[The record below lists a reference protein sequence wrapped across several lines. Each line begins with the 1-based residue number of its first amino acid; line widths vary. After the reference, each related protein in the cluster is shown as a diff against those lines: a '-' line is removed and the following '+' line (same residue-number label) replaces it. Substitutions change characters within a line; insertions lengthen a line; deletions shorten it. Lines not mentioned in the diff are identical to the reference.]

1 MTLVRHRVGTIL
13 AFGAIAAVIAIVDAL
28 LQTERL
34 GPNLLLAGVY
44 LAGLAVGALFFT
56 AVQVVTGATWSDS
69 LRTIPATL
77 PSTLPM
83 ATVLLLVV
91 FLAHPEIYS
100 WTVEQQSGLR
110 GAWLFRPFFI
120 ARSGL
125 YLGLWMLSARLLTR
139 PAASSRVAAGVLAVL
154 ALTGWLAASDWL
166 MSLTPQWTSTIF
178 SVYVFVGF
186 VVSAVA
192 AMLLTCIWVRV
203 RNPTCRSVSEGQL
216 RDLATMLLGFS
227 CLWAYLW
234 YCQYML
240 IWYTNQS
247 HETGYYVVRTGD
259 GWHLLFYATVVLK
272 WALPFVLLLGKA
284 GKRRLEVLALAAFS
298 VLVGHW
304 IDLYVMIFPDV
315 AEVRVWPGLLET
327 GMALGLGAACAWVLR
342 NCDPLENLTMAGVD
356 RRISAPW
363 ARV

>member
-1 MTLVRHRVGTIL
+1 MTAVTHRVDTIRT
-13 AFGAIAAVIAIVDAL
+13 FGAIAAVIAIAGAF

-56 AVQVVTGATWSDS
+56 AVQEVTGATWSDS
-69 LRTIPATL
+69 LRTVPARL

-83 ATVLLLVV
+83 ATVLLLLV
-91 FLAHPEIYS
+91 FLAHPETYS
-100 WTVEQQSGLR
+100 WTVEQQTGLR
-110 GAWLFRPFFI
+110 GVWLSRPFFI
-120 ARSGL
+120 ARSCL
-125 YLGLWMLSARLLTR
+125 YLGLWMLSARLMTQ
-139 PAASSRVAAGVLAVL
+139 PATSSRVAAGVLAVL

-192 AMLLTCIWVRV
+192 AMLLACIWVRV
-203 RNPTCRSVSEGQL
+203 RNPTGRSVSEGQL

-234 YCQYML
+234 FCQYML
-240 IWYTNQS
+240 IWYTNQP
-247 HETGYYVVRTGD
+247 HEVGYYVVRTGD
-259 GWHLLFYATVVLK
+259 DWRVLFYATVVLK
-272 WALPFVLLLGKA
+272 WVLPFVLLLGKA
-284 GKRRLEVLALAAFS
+284 GKRRLSVLALAAFS
-298 VLVGHW
+298 ALVGHW

-315 AEVRVWPGLLET
+315 AKDLVWPGLLET

-342 NCDPLENLTMAGVD
+342 NSDPLEDRTKAGVD
-356 RRISAPW
+356 RRISDP
-363 ARV
+363 

>member
-13 AFGAIAAVIAIVDAL
+13 AFGAIAAVIAIADAL

-56 AVQVVTGATWSDS
+56 AMQKVTGATWSDS
-69 LRTIPATL
+69 LRPIAATL
-77 PSTLPM
+77 PSTLPI
-83 ATVLLLVV
+83 ATVLLLLV
-91 FLAHPEIYS
+91 FVTHPETYS
-100 WTVEQQSGLR
+100 WTVVQHSGLR

-139 PAASSRVAAGVLAVL
+139 PAASSRDAAGVLAVL

-342 NCDPLENLTMAGVD
+342 NCVPLENRTMAGVD
-356 RRISAPW
+356 RRISAP
-363 ARV
+363 

>member
-13 AFGAIAAVIAIVDAL
+13 AFGTIAAVIAIAGAL

-34 GPNLLLAGVY
+34 GANLLLAGVY

-56 AVQVVTGATWSDS
+56 AVQEVTGATWSDS

-83 ATVLLLVV
+83 ATVLLLMV
-91 FLAHPEIYS
+91 FLAHPETYS

-110 GAWLFRPFFI
+110 GTWLFRPFFI
-120 ARSGL
+120 ARACL
-125 YLGLWMLSARLLTR
+125 YLGLWMLLARLLIR
-139 PAASSRVAAGVLAVL
+139 PATSSRVAAAVLAVL

-166 MSLTPQWTSTIF
+166 MSLKPQWTSTIF
-178 SVYVFVGF
+178 GVYVFMGF
-186 VVSAVA
+186 VISAVA
-192 AMLLTCIWVRV
+192 AILLTCIWVRV

-240 IWYTNQS
+240 IWYTNQP
-247 HETGYYVVRTGD
+247 HETTYYAVRTGVD
-259 GWHLLFYATVVLK
+259 WRVLFFATVVLK
-272 WALPFVLLLGKA
+272 WAIPFALLLSRA
-284 GKRRLEVLALAAFS
+284 GKGRLAILALAAFS
-298 VLVGHW
+298 TLVGHW
-304 IDLYVMIFPDV
+304 IDLYVMIFPGV
-315 AEVRVWPGLLET
+315 ATDQVWPGLLET
-327 GMALGLGAACAWVLR
+327 GMALGLGATFAWVLQ
-342 NCDPLENLTMAGVD
+342 NCDPLGDPTMAGVN
-356 RRISAPW
+356 
-363 ARV
+363 

>member
-13 AFGAIAAVIAIVDAL
+13 AFAAIAAVIAIAGAL

-34 GPNLLLAGVY
+34 GLNLLLAGVY

-77 PSTLPM
+77 PSMLPM

-91 FLAHPEIYS
+91 FLAHPETYS

-110 GAWLFRPFFI
+110 GVWLSRPFFI
-120 ARSGL
+120 ARSSL

-240 IWYTNQS
+240 IWYTNQP
-247 HETGYYVVRTGD
+247 HESTYYAVRTGTD
-259 GWHLLFYATVVLK
+259 WRVLFFATVVLK
-272 WALPFVLLLGKA
+272 WAVPFVLLLSRA
-284 GKRRLEVLALAAFS
+284 GKRSLAVLAIAGGSTL
-298 VLVGHW
+298 LGHW
-304 IDLYVMIFPDV
+304 LDLYVMIVPGV
-315 AEVRVWPGLLET
+315 LPERPLPGLLEL
-327 GMALGLGAACAWVLR
+327 GLALGICAACAWVLR
-342 NCDPLENLTMAGVD
+342 EWLQVG
-356 RRISAPW
+356 RRPCKPPSKDVPV
-363 ARV
+363 AR

>member
-1 MTLVRHRVGTIL
+1 MTPMRQRVGTIL
-13 AFGAIAAVIAIVDAL
+13 AVGGIAAVIAIAGAL

-56 AVQVVTGATWSDS
+56 AVQEVTGAAWSDS

-83 ATVLLLVV
+83 ATVLLLLV
-91 FLAHPEIYS
+91 FLAHPETYS
-100 WTVEQQSGLR
+100 WTVEEQSGLR
-110 GAWLFRPFFI
+110 GVWLSRPFFI
-120 ARSGL
+120 ARSSL

-178 SVYVFVGF
+178 GIYVFVGF

-203 RNPTCRSVSEGQL
+203 RNPTGRSVSDGQL

-227 CLWAYLW
+227 CLWMYLW

-240 IWYTNQS
+240 IWYTNQP
-247 HETGYYVVRTGD
+247 HESTYYAVRTGVD
-259 GWHLLFYATVVLK
+259 WRVLFFATVVLK

-284 GKRRLEVLALAAFS
+284 GKRRLAVLALAAFS

-304 IDLYVMIFPDV
+304 LDLYVMIFPVV
-315 AEVRVWPGLLET
+315 ATDRVSPGLLET
-327 GMALGLGAACAWVLR
+327 GMALGLGATCAWVLR
-342 NCDPLENLTMAGVD
+342 NCDRLKDPTMTGVN
-356 RRISAPW
+356 RRNSEP
-363 ARV
+363 

>member
-1 MTLVRHRVGTIL
+1 MTLVRHRVGTIP
-13 AFGAIAAVIAIVDAL
+13 AFGAIAAVIAIAGAL

-34 GPNLLLAGVY
+34 GLNLLLAGVY

-91 FLAHPEIYS
+91 FLAHPDIYS

-120 ARSGL
+120 ARSSL

-240 IWYTNQS
+240 IWYTNQP

-284 GKRRLEVLALAAFS
+284 GKRRLAVLALAAFS
-298 VLVGHW
+298 ALVGHW

-315 AEVRVWPGLLET
+315 AKVRVWPGLLET
-327 GMALGLGAACAWVLR
+327 GMALGLGAVCAWVLR
-342 NCDPLENLTMAGVD
+342 NYDPLEDRTMAGVD
-356 RRISAPW
+356 RRISAP
-363 ARV
+363 

>member
-13 AFGAIAAVIAIVDAL
+13 AFGAIAAVIAIADAL

-56 AVQVVTGATWSDS
+56 AMQKVTGATWSDS
-69 LRTIPATL
+69 LRPIAATL
-77 PSTLPM
+77 PSTLPI
-83 ATVLLLVV
+83 ATVLLLLV
-91 FLAHPEIYS
+91 FVTHPETYS
-100 WTVEQQSGLR
+100 WTVVQHSGLR

-139 PAASSRVAAGVLAVL
+139 PAASSRDAAG
-154 ALTGWLAASDWL
+154 
-166 MSLTPQWTSTIF
+166 
-178 SVYVFVGF
+178 VFVGF

-342 NCDPLENLTMAGVD
+342 NCVPLENRTMAGVD
-356 RRISAPW
+356 RRISAP
-363 ARV
+363 

>member
-1 MTLVRHRVGTIL
+1 MTLARHRDGTIL
-13 AFGAIAAVIAIVDAL
+13 AFAAIAAVIAIAGAL

-44 LAGLAVGALFFT
+44 LAGLAVGAMFFT
-56 AVQVVTGATWSDS
+56 AVHVVTGATWSDS

-91 FLAHPEIYS
+91 FLAHPETYS

-110 GAWLFRPFFI
+110 GVWLSRPFFI
-120 ARSGL
+120 ARSSL

-240 IWYTNQS
+240 IWYTNQP

-284 GKRRLEVLALAAFS
+284 GKRRLAVLALAAFS
-298 VLVGHW
+298 ALVGHW

-315 AEVRVWPGLLET
+315 AKVRVWPGLLET
-327 GMALGLGAACAWVLR
+327 GMALGLGAVCAWVLR
-342 NCDPLENLTMAGVD
+342 NYDPLEDRTMAGVD
-356 RRISAPW
+356 RRISAP
-363 ARV
+363 

>member
-1 MTLVRHRVGTIL
+1 MTLARHRDGTIL
-13 AFGAIAAVIAIVDAL
+13 AFGAIAAVIAIAGAF

-56 AVQVVTGATWSDS
+56 AMQEVTGATWSDS
-69 LRTIPATL
+69 LRPIAATL

-83 ATVLLLVV
+83 ATVLLLLV
-91 FLAHPEIYS
+91 FLAHPETYS
-100 WTVEQQSGLR
+100 WTVEQHSGLR
-110 GAWLFRPFFI
+110 GAWLSRPFFI
-120 ARSGL
+120 ARSWL

-139 PAASSRVAAGVLAVL
+139 PATSSRVAAGVLAVL

-178 SVYVFVGF
+178 GVYVFVGF

-192 AMLLTCIWVRV
+192 AMLLTCVWVRV
-203 RNPTCRSVSEGQL
+203 RDPTCVSDAQL

-240 IWYTNQS
+240 IWYTNQP
-247 HETGYYVVRTGD
+247 HESTYFAVRTGAD
-259 GWHLLFYATVVLK
+259 WRVLFFASVVLK
-272 WALPFVLLLGKA
+272 WAVPFVLLLSRA
-284 GKRRLEVLALAAFS
+284 GKRNLAVLTLAAGS
-298 VLVGHW
+298 ALLGHW
-304 IDLYVMIFPDV
+304 LDLYVLIVPGVLPDRPV
-315 AEVRVWPGLLET
+315 PGLLEV
-327 GMALGLGAACAWVLR
+327 GLALGVGTACVWILR
-342 NCDPLENLTMAGVD
+342 FPGLSTPGS
-356 RRISAPW
+356 R
-363 ARV
+363 

>member
-1 MTLVRHRVGTIL
+1 MTPVRHQVGTVL
-13 AFGAIAAVIAIVDAL
+13 AFGAIAAVITIAGVL
-28 LQTERL
+28 PQTERL

-56 AVQVVTGATWSDS
+56 ALQKVTGATWSDS

-83 ATVLLLVV
+83 ATVLLLLV
-91 FLAHPEIYS
+91 FLAHPETYS

-110 GAWLFRPFFI
+110 GVWLARPFFI
-120 ARSGL
+120 ARSSL

-139 PAASSRVAAGVLAVL
+139 PAASPRVAAGALAVL

-178 SVYVFVGF
+178 GVYVFVGF

-192 AMLLTCIWVRV
+192 AVLLTCIWVRV
-203 RNPTCRSVSEGQL
+203 RKPTCRSVSEGQL
-216 RDLATMLLGFS
+216 KDLATMLLGFS

-240 IWYTNQS
+240 IWYTDQP
-247 HETGYYVVRTGD
+247 HEAGYYVVRTGD
-259 GWHLLFYATVVLK
+259 GWRLLFYATVVLK
-272 WALPFVLLLGKA
+272 WALPFALLLSRA
-284 GKRRLEVLALAAFS
+284 GKRRLSVLTLAAGS
-298 VLVGHW
+298 ALLGHW
-304 IDLYVMIFPDV
+304 LDLYVMIGPGV
-315 AEVRVWPGLLET
+315 ATDRVWPGLLET
-327 GMALGLGAACAWVLR
+327 GMALGLGATCAWVLR
-342 NCDPLENLTMAGVD
+342 NCDPLEDPTMAGVI
-356 RRISAPW
+356 RRISEP
-363 ARV
+363 

>member
-1 MTLVRHRVGTIL
+1 MTAVTHRVDTIRT
-13 AFGAIAAVIAIVDAL
+13 FGAIAAVIAIAGAF

-56 AVQVVTGATWSDS
+56 AVQEVTGATWSDS
-69 LRTIPATL
+69 LRTVPARL

-83 ATVLLLVV
+83 ATVLLLLV
-91 FLAHPEIYS
+91 FLAHPETYS
-100 WTVEQQSGLR
+100 WTVEQQTGLR
-110 GAWLFRPFFI
+110 GVWLSRPFFI
-120 ARSGL
+120 ARSCL

-139 PAASSRVAAGVLAVL
+139 PATSSRVAAVVLAVL

-178 SVYVFVGF
+178 GVYVFVGF

-192 AMLLTCIWVRV
+192 AMLLTCVWVRV
-203 RNPTCRSVSEGQL
+203 RNPTCVSDAQL

-240 IWYTNQS
+240 IWYTNQP
-247 HETGYYVVRTGD
+247 HESTYYAVRTGVD
-259 GWHLLFYATVVLK
+259 WRVLFFATVVLK
-272 WALPFVLLLGKA
+272 WAVPFVLLLSRA
-284 GKRRLEVLALAAFS
+284 GKRRLAMLTLAAGS
-298 VLVGHW
+298 ALLGHW
-304 IDLYVMIFPDV
+304 LDLYVMIVPGVLPD
-315 AEVRVWPGLLET
+315 RPMPGLLEV
-327 GMALGLGAACAWVLR
+327 GLALGVGTACVWTLR
-342 NCDPLENLTMAGVD
+342 FPGLSTTGS
-356 RRISAPW
+356 R
-363 ARV
+363 

>member
-1 MTLVRHRVGTIL
+1 MTAVTHRVDTIRT
-13 AFGAIAAVIAIVDAL
+13 FGAIAAVIAIAGAF

-56 AVQVVTGATWSDS
+56 ALQEVTGATWSDS
-69 LRTIPATL
+69 LRTVPARL

-83 ATVLLLVV
+83 ATVLLLLV
-91 FLAHPEIYS
+91 FLAHPETYS
-100 WTVEQQSGLR
+100 WTVEQQTGLR
-110 GAWLFRPFFI
+110 GVWLSRPFFI
-120 ARSGL
+120 ARSCL

-139 PAASSRVAAGVLAVL
+139 PATSSRVAAVVLAVL

-178 SVYVFVGF
+178 GVYVFVGF

-192 AMLLTCIWVRV
+192 AMLLTCVWVRV
-203 RNPTCRSVSEGQL
+203 RNPTCVSDAQL

-240 IWYTNQS
+240 IWYTNQP
-247 HETGYYVVRTGD
+247 HESTYYAVRTGVD
-259 GWHLLFYATVVLK
+259 WRVLFFSTVVLK
-272 WALPFVLLLGKA
+272 WAVPFVLLLSRA
-284 GKRRLEVLALAAFS
+284 GKRRLAMLTLAAGS
-298 VLVGHW
+298 ALLGHW
-304 IDLYVMIFPDV
+304 LDLYVMIVPGVLPD
-315 AEVRVWPGLLET
+315 RPMPGLLEV
-327 GMALGLGAACAWVLR
+327 GLALGVGTACVWTLR
-342 NCDPLENLTMAGVD
+342 FPGLSTTGS
-356 RRISAPW
+356 R
-363 ARV
+363 

>member
-1 MTLVRHRVGTIL
+1 MTLARHRDGTIL
-13 AFGAIAAVIAIVDAL
+13 AFGAIAAVIAIAGAL

-44 LAGLAVGALFFT
+44 LAGLALGALFFT
-56 AVQVVTGATWSDS
+56 AVQKVTGATWSDS
-69 LRTIPATL
+69 LRPIAATL
-77 PSTLPM
+77 PSMLPM
-83 ATVLLLVV
+83 ATVLLLLV
-91 FLAHPEIYS
+91 FLTHPETYS
-100 WTVEQQSGLR
+100 WTVEQHSGLR

-240 IWYTNQS
+240 IWYTNQP
-247 HETGYYVVRTGD
+247 HESTYYAVRTGVD
-259 GWHLLFYATVVLK
+259 WRVLFFAPVVLK

-284 GKRRLEVLALAAFS
+284 GKRRLAVLALAAFS

-304 IDLYVMIFPDV
+304 LDLYVMIFPVV
-315 AEVRVWPGLLET
+315 ATDRVSPGLLET
-327 GMALGLGAACAWVLR
+327 GMALGLGATCAWVLR
-342 NCDPLENLTMAGVD
+342 NCDRLKDPTMTGVN
-356 RRISAPW
+356 RRNSEA
-363 ARV
+363 

>member
-1 MTLVRHRVGTIL
+1 MTRVRQRVGTIL
-13 AFGAIAAVIAIVDAL
+13 AFGAIAAGIAIAGAL

-34 GPNLLLAGVY
+34 GLNLLLAGVY

-56 AVQVVTGATWSDS
+56 ALQVVTGATWSDS

-77 PSTLPM
+77 PSMLPM

-110 GAWLFRPFFI
+110 GVWLSRPFFI
-120 ARSGL
+120 ARSSL
-125 YLGLWMLSARLLTR
+125 YLGLWMLSARLLAR

-240 IWYTNQS
+240 IWYTNQP
-247 HETGYYVVRTGD
+247 HESTYYAVRTGGD
-259 GWHLLFYATVVLK
+259 WRVLFFATVVLK
-272 WALPFVLLLGKA
+272 WAVPFVLLLSRA
-284 GKRRLEVLALAAFS
+284 GKRCPAMLTLAAGS
-298 VLVGHW
+298 ALLGHW
-304 IDLYVMIFPDV
+304 LDLYVMIVPGV
-315 AEVRVWPGLLET
+315 LPGRPVPGLLEV
-327 GMALGLGAACAWVLR
+327 GLALGVGTACVWTLR
-342 NCDPLENLTMAGVD
+342 FPGLSTTGS
-356 RRISAPW
+356 R
-363 ARV
+363 